1 MPVLAQNQSR
11 GAIAP
16 SLQAQLPLKAAADPY
31 LGSGIIRATDG
42 NVREAAAADA
52 GLPFEGFASMQV
64 ETRFAPT
71 VDGGPAVVGGAG
83 VQVDR
88 GIFLA
93 ELPLTGVAADDV
105 FHRRAV
111 FLSDDATFSM
121 TATAGS
127 YVGNVIGIART
138 DVAMVVCF
146 SHAFKPLSEVGVG
159 GTKTMA
165 ATGAQSLTTAD
176 LGKLILL
183 PNTGAYAVTLPLAA
197 DSAGR
202 GFVFKK
208 TNAAAAII
216 TLTGAG
222 AETIDGANTNTQI
235 DANYDTISIVS
246 DGAAWHIVARN
257 IA

>member
-1 MPVLAQNQSR
+1 MTVLAQNQSR
-11 GAIAP
+11 GVLAP
-16 SLQAQLPLKAAADPY
+16 TLQALLPLKASADPF
-31 LGSGIIRATDG
+31 LGSGIIRASDG
-42 NVREAAAADA
+42 YVREAAAADA
-52 GLPFEGFASMQV
+52 GLPFEGFASKQV

-71 VDGGPAVVGGAG
+71 VDGGPSVVGGAG
-83 VQVDR
+83 VEVDR

-93 ELPLTGVAADDV
+93 EVPLTGVAADDV

-121 TATAGS
+121 TASAGS

-146 SHAFKPLSEVGVG
+146 SHAFKPLAEIGVG

-165 ATGAQSLTTAD
+165 ATGAQSVTTGD

-183 PNTGAYAVTLPLAA
+183 PNSAAFALTLPLAA
-197 DSAGR
+197 DCAGR
-202 GFVFKK
+202 GFIFKK
-208 TNAAAAII
+208 TTAAAFAV

-222 AETIDGANTNTQI
+222 AETIDGANTN
-235 DANYDTISIVS
+235 ATIAAQWNKLNIIS
-246 DGAAWHIVARN
+246 DGVAWFVV
-257 IA
+257 